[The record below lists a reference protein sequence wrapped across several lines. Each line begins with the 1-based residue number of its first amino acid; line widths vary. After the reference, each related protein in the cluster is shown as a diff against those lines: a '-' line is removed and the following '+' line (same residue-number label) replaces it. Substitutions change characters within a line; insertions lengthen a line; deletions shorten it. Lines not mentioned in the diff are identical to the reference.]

1 MIDAAEQL
9 ENLRV
14 PPGKSEVVTT
24 LVALFGN
31 QNDEDRQEDASEAE
45 AIMQAKLIILEKLLA
60 DSAAVAAS
68 INDLAALFE
77 NQEEDEEA
85 D

>member
-1 MIDAAEQL
+1 M
-9 ENLRV
+9 
-14 PPGKSEVVTT
+14 G
-24 LVALFGN
+24 F
-31 QNDEDRQEDASEAE
+31 DRQEDASEAE

-68 INDLAALFE
+68 INDLAALFK